1 MIFESFHYISLNV
14 VHSSLEISQIFV
26 SLWRVMCSVSIVSIW
41 LRIMFNKKIIVGP
54 PGRKKILPLLRYQI
68 DLCISRSGWLTE
80 SFRRLFST
88 KLGLTGRSEVPT
100 WGIFF

>member
-1 MIFESFHYISLNV
+1 
-14 VHSSLEISQIFV
+14 
-26 SLWRVMCSVSIVSIW
+26 
-41 LRIMFNKKIIVGP
+41 MFNKKIIVGP
-54 PGRKKILPLLRYQI
+54 PGRKKIFPLLRYQI

-100 WGIFF
+100 WGIFFFKF